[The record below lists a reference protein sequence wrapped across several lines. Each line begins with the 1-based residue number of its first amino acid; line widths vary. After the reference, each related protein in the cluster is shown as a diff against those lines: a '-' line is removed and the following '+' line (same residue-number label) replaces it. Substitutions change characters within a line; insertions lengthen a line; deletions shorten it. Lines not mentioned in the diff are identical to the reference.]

1 MLAARSP
8 SAMRAQARFV
18 LTFQMEYTAALKR
31 SNHASDVFDSACGG
45 SVNAHC
51 TGTGILSD
59 TAQRELNN
67 ELCIQ
72 ESCAFFSRSSQP
84 GSVATA
90 FAMFRELRRCIGET
104 VYMSPEPHG
113 LQRSMGG
120 EGRPGNGGVTYRY
133 RWRSMTRMGPIM
145 NRMGCR

>member
-1 MLAARSP
+1 M
-8 SAMRAQARFV
+8 Q
-18 LTFQMEYTAALKR
+18 
-31 SNHASDVFDSACGG
+31 
-45 SVNAHC
+45 AHC

-72 ESCAFFSRSSQP
+72 ESCALFSRSSQP

-133 RWRSMTRMGPIM
+133 RWRVYIYIYIFNDQDSIYRGPP
-145 NRMGCR
+145 CRRRFGWRIRPCSVGNIRREKHSPN